1 MPAPNSLRPPLRHDP
16 IERFT
21 FDEIDG
27 TNAFGTRWIK
37 LAKAAGEAVILS
49 QNQTAG
55 RGQHGRD
62 WSTSA
67 GEDLAWSYVRRFE
80 PETSIESDA
89 LVSLN
94 KAWTLATLGTLRRY
108 LSPDQTL
115 GIKWPND
122 LFLLSS
128 QGWRKLG
135 GILIETS
142 WRGSHCQGIVL
153 GIGVNL
159 NSHRAHAPG
168 QAISILDACGL
179 TTDLASLSRDLE
191 EAIRNAWPNDSTSDE
206 FNENLLFR
214 GEKRLFNVSG
224 EPQTGVF
231 LGALENGM
239 GQFQWE
245 TRRQE
250 HAQGEVTWIW

>member
-1 MPAPNSLRPPLRHDP
+1 MD
-16 IERFT
+16 FT
-21 FDEIDG
+21 DLHLKTADS
-27 TNAFGTRWIK
+27 TNR
-37 LAKAAGEAVILS
+37 AARELGQKGGSHGSGVMAEA
-49 QNQTAG
+49 QTAG
-55 RGQHGRD
+55 RGRLGR
-62 WSTSA
+62 
-67 GEDLAWSYVRRFE
+67 AWFSPPGVNLYCSYIVR
-80 PETSIESDA
+80 PEIAVEHYPR
-89 LVSLN
+89 L
-94 KAWTLATLGTLRRY
+94 TLAAGVSIATCLHDYSHNDVGL
-108 LSPDQTL
+108 
-115 GIKWPND
+115 KWPND

-179 TTDLASLSRDLE
+179 TTDSASLSRDLE